1 MAAYPVIA
9 TLGSSRILGLCGP
22 LIPTT
27 DLISQAEAQ
36 AAHFQKTM
44 KQSRRQRTMISA
56 AVLLAR
62 RHIAPATAFIGTRGR
77 PCYAP
82 SLYRHHVTS
91 SIPIVARASSTDS
104 TANTISTEPT
114 LEQTLS
120 AATYVKAQLDSIVN
134 SGRRDLSSAPR
145 QEMLL
150 NDLHSIA
157 STLLEYDANSEA
169 ADLFRYSLDEFDPTN
184 IAVRERLSA
193 ALRAMGSMEESAR
206 ELYRVI
212 HTLEEEIKSQDQM
225 GMVGAETGESLSWL
239 YLDLGGLVEEIQPL
253 PGAGPSWDV
262 SIQTEAEA
270 PKVTLEFDSEL
281 EDGFTI
287 SLDDD
292 DGDEE
297 EKHVLSDNGKAKG
310 IQKEVL
316 SAIDCYRRA
325 ISYNDDNGSAHKRL
339 ADALAVIG
347 QNAEA
352 LEQFEVAAKLMP
364 ADICCATHTFYGK
377 NLDRQI
383 EKEALPMAEGLV
395 SKFLDD
401 LERDTDGLLQNDEAK
416 VSEMAAA
423 FERDGVIV
431 LPAIVS
437 QDDCDRLLSRIDD
450 TILKATTSGF
460 GTDDTVDFTDETR
473 AAANRVHLA
482 LPLKEDHADILSAVF
497 CKLHPLLRKI
507 LNCSGDVVP
516 LLGSGFMRTSPGAR
530 GQELH
535 KDVHHYDRHLPV
547 DDMPAGASINLGE
560 PRCVS
565 IQLQLTDTSSG
576 SGDLGSLEV
585 LPGSHRPDI
594 PNGRP
599 SAIEKAVKDSNF
611 SNGVIPVDVPAGTVT
626 IYSSRLWH
634 RGGPNDSSDAART
647 FAFFTVTEPDSL
659 APPGLIHTLK
669 SEDIGEWI
677 VSEDGLSRQE

>member
-1 MAAYPVIA
+1 MRDEDAINLAHHVNLAARHFSA
-9 TLGSSRILGLCGP
+9 LDSSRILAICGP
-22 LIPTT
+22 LI
-27 DLISQAEAQ
+27 SQLCQPA
-36 AAHFQKTM
+36 M
-44 KQSRRQRTMISA
+44 KQSRRQRTMIA
-56 AVLLAR
+56 AAALLAR
-62 RHIAPATAFIGTRGR
+62 RHIAPAAAFIGARGGR
-77 PCYAP
+77 SYYAP
-82 SLYRHHVTS
+82 PLYRHHVAS
-91 SIPIVARASSTDS
+91 SMPIVARASSTDS
-104 TANTISTEPT
+104 TATTTRISTEPT
-114 LEQTLS
+114 LQQTLS
-120 AATYVKAQLDSIVN
+120 AATYVKTQLDSIVN
-134 SGRRDLSSAPR
+134 SGRRDLSSVPR

-193 ALRAMGSMEESAR
+193 ALRAMGSIEKSAR
-206 ELYRVI
+206 ELCRVI
-212 HTLEEEIKSQDQM
+212 HALEEEVNSQDQM
-225 GMVGAETGESLSWL
+225 GMVGADTGENLSWL

-287 SLDDD
+287 YLDH
-292 DGDEE
+292 DEE
-297 EKHVLSDNGKAKG
+297 EDLFGDDSKAKG
-310 IQKEVL
+310 TQKEDL

-325 ISYNDDNGSAHKRL
+325 ISYNENNGSAHKRL
-339 ADALAVIG
+339 ADALAIIG

-377 NLDRQI
+377 NLDRHI
-383 EKEALPMAEGLV
+383 EKEALPMAEGSV
-395 SKFLDD
+395 SKFLHD
-401 LERDTDGLLQNDEAK
+401 LEWDTGGLLQDDEAK
-416 VSEMAAA
+416 VSEMAAT

-431 LPAIVS
+431 LPAVVS
-437 QDDCDRLLSRIDD
+437 QDDCDRLVSRIDD
-450 TILKATTSGF
+450 IILKATVGC

-473 AAANRVHLA
+473 AAANRLHLA
-482 LPLKEDHADILSAVF
+482 LPLKGDHADILSAVF

-507 LNCSGDVVP
+507 LSCSSDEIP
-516 LLGSGFMRTSPGAR
+516 LLGSGFMRTSPGAK

-565 IQLQLTDTSSG
+565 IQLQLTDASSG
-576 SGDLGSLEV
+576 SGDLGSLDV
-585 LPGSHRPDI
+585 LPGSHRPDV

-599 SAIEKAVKDSNF
+599 AAIEKAVKDPNLR
-611 SNGVIPVDVPAGTVT
+611 NGVIPADVPAGTVT

-634 RGGPNDSSDAART
+634 RGVPTTPVVQREHSH
-647 FAFFTVTEPDSL
+647 SL
-659 APPGLIHTLK
+659 
-669 SEDIGEWI
+669 
-677 VSEDGLSRQE
+677 R